1 MNILIVHEVSYRKK
15 VVYEYQEFA
24 EMLASRGHSVN
35 VIDFEEHGDVHKEPE
50 NVSRTGNGTVE
61 LASIPCSSL
70 PIARYITAK
79 ANYGKILERTL
90 DRKNI
95 EVVFLYSVFINGTST
110 VTICKRKGIP
120 VVYRVLDA
128 YHKMRTNPIVSTILR
143 TGEQYI
149 YRNAT
154 AISVTNQAMSK
165 YVDSIAGVKRK
176 NAIGI
181 LQHGVDEYL
190 FQPRK
195 RDTVIAQELGI
206 FEEDRVAVFVGTLFE
221 FCGLDIVIK
230 NMGTIKTQVP
240 TAKIIIVGDGAMI
253 HELKELAKESNFQDC
268 IKIIGR
274 REYKDVPRYLSL
286 ANATINP
293 FRINDITRD
302 IVPIKTLQYLACGVP
317 LVSAPLTEV
326 MRIFPTILSGATY
339 VDIQDGKAFAS
350 AIATA
355 LEDSEQSQVR
365 GLLAR
370 NIILD
375 EFTISDTISN
385 LENVL
390 YTQISNA
397 RTAKK

>member
-1 MNILIVHEVSYRKK
+1 
-15 VVYEYQEFA
+15 
-24 EMLASRGHSVN
+24 MLESRGHSVN
-35 VIDFEEHGDVHKEPE
+35 VIDFEEHGNIHKGPE
-50 NVSRTGNGTVE
+50 DISRTGNGTIE
-61 LASIPCSSL
+61 LASIPCSRL

-79 ANYGKILERTL
+79 ANYHKMLKHTL
-90 DRKNI
+90 NAKNI
-95 EVVFLYSVFINGTST
+95 EIVLLYSVFINGTST
-110 VTICKRKGIP
+110 VKICRDRGIP

-128 YHKMRTNPIVSTILR
+128 YHRMRKNPIISAVLR
-143 TGEQYI
+143 AGEEYI
-149 YRNAT
+149 YKNAT
-154 AISVTNQAMSK
+154 ALSVTNLAMSK

-176 NAIGI
+176 NTTGI

-195 RDTVIAQELGI
+195 RDTEIAQELGI
-206 FEEDRVAVFVGTLFE
+206 VEEDRVAVFVGTLFE

-230 NMGTIKTQVP
+230 NIGAIKTQVP

-253 HELKELAKESNFQDC
+253 HELKELAEESDFQDC
-268 IKIIGR
+268 IKIVGR
-274 REYKDVPRYLSL
+274 KEYKDVPRYLSL
-286 ANATINP
+286 ADATINP

-355 LEDSEQSQVR
+355 LEDSEESQVR

-370 NIILD
+370 NVILD
-375 EFTISDTISN
+375 GFTISDTISN
-385 LENVL
+385 LENIL
-390 YTQISNA
+390 HTQISNTRSA
-397 RTAKK
+397 AK